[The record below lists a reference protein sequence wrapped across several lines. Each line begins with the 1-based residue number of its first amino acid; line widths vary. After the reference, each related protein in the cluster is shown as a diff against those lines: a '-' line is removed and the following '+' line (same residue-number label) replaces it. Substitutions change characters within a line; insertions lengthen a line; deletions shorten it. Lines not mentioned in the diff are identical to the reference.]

1 MTMVCCLARI
11 ACESARHVASSLNC
25 NPFTTNL
32 SVGKL
37 RNPKQS
43 ANLSHSPTKKLWV
56 RARARARL
64 RQPFLDPQRARARAD
79 PSFQNSGL
87 FRAKSFFNG
96 RFQAP
101 HEITLLLKHWRH
113 LDTSNLWSGV
123 ASSYISV
130 QGLLRTKNLVCSL
143 NIKWQVFS
151 FLCFQST
158 VSSGSTKGFGLYET
172 GSTTHSSLEDEL
184 EHVAQ

>member
-1 MTMVCCLARI
+1 MSLHATWQALSTAIRSQQTFLSGNCETQNKVRI
-11 ACESARHVASSLNC
+11 CHTHLQKSFGS
-25 NPFTTNL
+25 
-32 SVGKL
+32 
-37 RNPKQS
+37 
-43 ANLSHSPTKKLWV
+43 
-56 RARARARL
+56 ARARARL
-64 RQPFLDPQRARARAD
+64 PQPFLDPHKARARAD

-87 FRAKSFFNG
+87 FRTKSFFNG

-101 HEITLLLKHWRH
+101 HEIILLLKHWRH

-130 QGLLRTKNLVCSL
+130 QGLLHTKNLVCSL

-184 EHVAQ
+184 EHVVQ

>member
-1 MTMVCCLARI
+1 MSLHATWQALSTAIRSQQTFLSGNCETQNKVRI
-11 ACESARHVASSLNC
+11 CHTHLQKSFGS
-25 NPFTTNL
+25 
-32 SVGKL
+32 
-37 RNPKQS
+37 
-43 ANLSHSPTKKLWV
+43 
-56 RARARARL
+56 ARARASHSL
-64 RQPFLDPQRARARAD
+64 FRAD

-87 FRAKSFFNG
+87 FRTKSFFNG

-101 HEITLLLKHWRH
+101 HEIILLLKHWRH

-130 QGLLRTKNLVCSL
+130 QGLLHTKNLVCSL